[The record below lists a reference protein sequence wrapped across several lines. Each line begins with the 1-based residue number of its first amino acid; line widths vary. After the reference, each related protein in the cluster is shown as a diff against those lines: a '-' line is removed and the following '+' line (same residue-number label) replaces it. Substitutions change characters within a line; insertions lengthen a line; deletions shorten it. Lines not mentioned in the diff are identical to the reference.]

1 MFLCLRVLAAKPQ
14 EASVSSIFSTWLY
27 RSSVPKLCAYFQS
40 YQQNRGIKI
49 LIWKWVIAVIDATFA
64 VVKRKQRSRVW
75 IPYKPEF
82 YSFRLSFRNCKSIIA
97 SITAMIYFHIIL
109 QPAVHIYDFHIF
121 VYSNF
126 NKNTLIQLIFLCCYI
141 LVHVHEV

>member
-1 MFLCLRVLAAKPQ
+1 MLLSFVKGSANPSHC
-14 EASVSSIFSTWLY
+14 TWRKKINMAVWNANLY
-27 RSSVPKLCAYFQS
+27 PPPPTLIYK
-40 YQQNRGIKI
+40 NRRRIKV
-49 LIWKWVIAVIDATFA
+49 LIWKWIIAVIDATFA
-64 VVKRKQRSRVW
+64 VAKRKQRSRVW

-82 YSFRLSFRNCKSIIA
+82 YSFRLSFHNCKSIIA